1 MKQILILIGLLACAT
16 PASATW
22 NAAQAGDRQQLADG
36 RVSVVVVFTGD
47 KGEGTK
53 IQLLVT
59 NDADL
64 KSQCRA
70 AIVRL
75 NGGADAF
82 TKYPPGTMI
91 DLSESVAAP
100 TADDLAVAAF
110 QAVAQ
115 AWQAALA
122 KQAVGRADQAAVDA
136 ALAAV
141 QGAYDKAP
149 AGALLRFDQTLI
161 AVVRPPR

>member
-1 MKQILILIGLLACAT
+1 MFAT
-16 PASATW
+16 PAHAAYTTAT
-22 NAAQAGDRQQLADG
+22 AGDRQQLADG

-53 IQLLVT
+53 IQLLAA
-59 NDADL
+59 NDVDL
-64 KSQCRA
+64 KAQCRA

-82 TKYPPGTMI
+82 TKYPPGTVI
-91 DLSESVAAP
+91 DTTEVATTTP
-100 TADDLAVAAF
+100 SADDLAVTAF
-110 QAVAQ
+110 QSLAQ
-115 AWQAALA
+115 VWQAALA
-122 KQAVGRADQAAVDA
+122 KQVAGLAVQSDVDA
-136 ALAAV
+136 ALTSL
-141 QGAYDKAP
+141 QTAYGKAT

>member
-1 MKQILILIGLLACAT
+1 MKQILLLIGLLACAT

-36 RVSVVVVFTGD
+36 RVSVVVAFTGD
-47 KGEGTK
+47 HGEGTK

-59 NDADL
+59 SDADL

-70 AIVRL
+70 AIIRL
-75 NGGADAF
+75 NGGADTF
-82 TKYPPGTMI
+82 TKYPNGTMI
-91 DLSESVAAP
+91 DLTDPTTAP
-100 TADDLAVAAF
+100 TADDLAVTAF
-110 QAVAQ
+110 QGLAQ
-115 AWQAALA
+115 AWQAAQA

-141 QGAYDKAP
+141 QSAYDKAS
-149 AGALLRFDQTLI
+149 AGALPRFDQTLI
-161 AVVRPPR
+161 AAVRQPR